1 MLNDQERL
9 NFLMIFRTLIESGI
23 PIGYSLEICIQT
35 FKKYQKEFTD
45 LRKLVLSGTN
55 LSTAFQKSKILDGI
69 ELSILKIGE
78 QTENLP
84 YVIKKI
90 ESILQKKIE
99 TKNNLIK
106 SLIYPSLFLIVISGI
121 LLIFK
126 NMIIPS
132 FRSLYA
138 DLGISEPF
146 AFKLLSTLTSIFD
159 IRLLFLLFIISLI
172 AYFILK
178 NLLTFNKKEIYNYIF
193 KIPVIGNA
201 IYNSYL
207 SLVLNLWAV
216 SLESGLNFLN
226 TFLILRNETVE
237 PFATFFSK
245 LYDKAK
251 KGELLE
257 ILNYNDAFKPMY
269 IKQINSGLESGELPK
284 TLKKLAE
291 LAELEANTSFDTIN
305 KLLEPIMSALAGLVA
320 GVIALSIFSP
330 IMFLIR
336 NL

>member
-23 PIGYSLEICIQT
+23 PLGYSLEICIQT
-35 FKKYQKEFTD
+35 FKKYQKEFTN
-45 LRKLVLSGTN
+45 LKKMVLSGTN
-55 LSTAFQKSKILDGI
+55 LSTAFQKTKILDGI
-69 ELSILKIGE
+69 ELSIFKIGE

-126 NMIIPS
+126 NLIIPS

-146 AFKLLSTLTSIFD
+146 AFKLLSILTSIFD

-251 KGELLE
+251 KGELIE

>member
-126 NMIIPS
+126 NLILPS

-146 AFKLLSTLTSIFD
+146 AFKLLSILTSIFD

-251 KGELLE
+251 KGELIE

-305 KLLEPIMSALAGLVA
+305 KLLEPIMSALAGLIA

>member
-23 PIGYSLEICIQT
+23 PLGYSLEICIQT
-35 FKKYQKEFTD
+35 FKKYEKEFTN
-45 LRKLVLSGTN
+45 LKKMVLSGTN
-55 LSTAFQKSKILDGI
+55 LSTAFQKTKILDGI

-126 NMIIPS
+126 NLIIPS

-146 AFKLLSTLTSIFD
+146 AFKLLSILTSIFD

-251 KGELLE
+251 KRELLE

-305 KLLEPIMSALAGLVA
+305 KLLEPIMSALAGLVT

>member
-9 NFLMIFRTLIESGI
+9 NFLMIFRTLIESGV
-23 PIGYSLEICIQT
+23 PLGYSLEICIQT
-35 FKKYQKEFTD
+35 FKKYQKEFTN
-45 LRKLVLSGTN
+45 LKRLVTTGTN
-55 LSTAFQKSKILDGI
+55 LSTAFQKTKILDGI

-126 NMIIPS
+126 NLIIPS

-146 AFKLLSTLTSIFD
+146 AFKLLSILTSIFD

-172 AYFILK
+172 TYFILK

-216 SLESGLNFLN
+216 SLESGLNFLT

-251 KGELLE
+251 KGDLLE

-269 IKQINSGLESGELPK
+269 IKQINSGFESGELPK

-336 NL
+336 SL

>member
-1 MLNDQERL
+1 
-9 NFLMIFRTLIESGI
+9 
-23 PIGYSLEICIQT
+23 
-35 FKKYQKEFTD
+35 
-45 LRKLVLSGTN
+45 
-55 LSTAFQKSKILDGI
+55 
-69 ELSILKIGE
+69 
-78 QTENLP
+78 
-84 YVIKKI
+84 
-90 ESILQKKIE
+90 
-99 TKNNLIK
+99 
-106 SLIYPSLFLIVISGI
+106 
-121 LLIFK
+121 
-126 NMIIPS
+126 MIIPS

-146 AFKLLSTLTSIFD
+146 AFKLLSILTSIFD

-216 SLESGLNFLN
+216 SLESGLNFLT

-251 KGELLE
+251 KGDLLE

-269 IKQINSGLESGELPK
+269 IKQISSGLESGELPK

>member
-23 PIGYSLEICIQT
+23 PLGYSLEICIQT
-35 FKKYQKEFTD
+35 FKKYQKEFTN
-45 LRKLVLSGTN
+45 LKKMVLSGTN
-55 LSTAFQKSKILDGI
+55 LSTAFQKTKILDGI

-146 AFKLLSTLTSIFD
+146 AFKLLSILTSIFD

-251 KGELLE
+251 KGELIE

-269 IKQINSGLESGELPK
+269 IKQINSGLESGELTK

>member
-1 MLNDQERL
+1 MLNDQDRL

-35 FKKYQKEFTD
+35 FKKYQKEFTN
-45 LRKLVLSGTN
+45 LKRLVTTGTN
-55 LSTAFQKSKILDGI
+55 LSTAFQKTKILDGI

-226 TFLILRNETVE
+226 TFFILRNETVE

-305 KLLEPIMSALAGLVA
+305 KLLEPIMSALAGLTA

>member
-1 MLNDQERL
+1 MLKDQERL
-9 NFLMIFRTLIESGI
+9 NFLMIFRTLIESGV
-23 PIGYSLEICIQT
+23 PLGYSLEICIQT
-35 FKKYQKEFTD
+35 FKKYQKEFTN
-45 LRKLVLSGTN
+45 LKKMVLSGTN
-55 LSTAFQKSKILDGI
+55 LSTAFQKTKILDGI

-146 AFKLLSTLTSIFD
+146 AFKLLSILTSIFD

-216 SLESGLNFLN
+216 SLESGLNFLT

-251 KGELLE
+251 KGDLIE

-269 IKQINSGLESGELPK
+269 IKQINSGFESGELPK

-336 NL
+336 SL

>member
-23 PIGYSLEICIQT
+23 PLGYSLEICIQT
-35 FKKYQKEFTD
+35 FKKYEKEFTN
-45 LRKLVLSGTN
+45 LKKMVLSGTN
-55 LSTAFQKSKILDGI
+55 LSTAFQKTKILDGI
-69 ELSILKIGE
+69 ELSIFKIGE

-146 AFKLLSTLTSIFD
+146 AFKLLSILTSIFD
-159 IRLLFLLFIISLI
+159 IRLLFLLSIISLI

-251 KGELLE
+251 KGELIE

>member
-9 NFLMIFRTLIESGI
+9 NFLMIFRTLIESGV
-23 PIGYSLEICIQT
+23 PLSYSLEICIQT
-35 FKKYQKEFTD
+35 FKKYQKEFTN
-45 LRKLVLSGTN
+45 LKKMVLSGTN
-55 LSTAFQKSKILDGI
+55 LSTAFQKTKILDGI

-90 ESILQKKIE
+90 ESILQKKIK

-146 AFKLLSTLTSIFD
+146 AFKLLSILTSIFD

-216 SLESGLNFLN
+216 SLESGFNFLN

-251 KGELLE
+251 KGELIE

>member
-23 PIGYSLEICIQT
+23 PLGYSLEICIQT
-35 FKKYQKEFTD
+35 FKKYQKEFIN
-45 LRKLVLSGTN
+45 LKRLVTTGIN
-55 LSTAFQKSKILDGI
+55 LSTAFQKTKILAGI

-146 AFKLLSTLTSIFD
+146 AFKLLSILTSIFD
-159 IRLLFLLFIISLI
+159 IRLLFSLFIIILI

-193 KIPVIGNA
+193 KIPVVGNA

>member
-9 NFLMIFRTLIESGI
+9 YFLMIFRILIESGI
-23 PIGYSLEICIQT
+23 PLIHSLGICIQT
-35 FKKYQKEFTD
+35 FKKYQKEFTT
-45 LRKLVLSGTN
+45 LKRLVAAGTN
-55 LSTAFQKSKILDGI
+55 LSTAFQKTKILYGI

-78 QTENLP
+78 ETQNLP

-90 ESILQKKIE
+90 ESILRKKIE
-99 TKNNLIK
+99 IKNNLIK

-126 NMIIPS
+126 NLIIPS

-138 DLGISEPF
+138 DLGIPEPF
-146 AFKLLSTLTSIFD
+146 AFKLLSILTSIFD
-159 IRLLFLLFIISLI
+159 IRFLFLLFIISLI

-216 SLESGLNFLN
+216 SLESGLDFLT
-226 TFLILRNETVE
+226 TFSILRDETVE

-245 LYDKAK
+245 LYNKARI
-251 KGELLE
+251 GELTE
-257 ILNYNDAFKPMY
+257 IRNYNNAFKPMY
-269 IKQINSGLESGELPK
+269 IKQIYSGLESGELPK

-291 LAELEANTSFDTIN
+291 LAELEANTSFDAAN

-330 IMFLIR
+330 IMLLIR
-336 NL
+336 SL

>member
-1 MLNDQERL
+1 MLKDQERL
-9 NFLMIFRTLIESGI
+9 NFLMIFRTLIESGV
-23 PIGYSLEICIQT
+23 PLGYSLEICIQT
-35 FKKYQKEFTD
+35 FKKYQKEFTN
-45 LRKLVLSGTN
+45 LKKMVLSGTN
-55 LSTAFQKSKILDGI
+55 LSTAFQKTKILDGI

-126 NMIIPS
+126 NLIIPS

-146 AFKLLSTLTSIFD
+146 AFKLLSILTSIFD
-159 IRLLFLLFIISLI
+159 IRLLLLLFIISLI

-216 SLESGLNFLN
+216 SLESGLNFLT

-251 KGELLE
+251 KGDLLE

-269 IKQINSGLESGELPK
+269 IKQINSGFESGELPK

-336 NL
+336 SL

>member
-1 MLNDQERL
+1 MLNNQEKL
-9 NFLMIFRTLIESGI
+9 NFLMILRTLIESGV
-23 PIGYSLEICIQT
+23 PLSYSLEICIQT
-35 FKKYQKEFTD
+35 LKKNQKEFTN
-45 LRKLVLSGTN
+45 LKKMVLSGIN
-55 LSTAFQKSKILDGI
+55 LSTAFQKTKILDGI

-106 SLIYPSLFLIVISGI
+106 SLIYPFLFLIVISGI

-146 AFKLLSTLTSIFD
+146 AFKLLSILTSIFD
-159 IRLLFLLFIISLI
+159 IRLLFLLFIIGLM

-216 SLESGLNFLN
+216 SLESGLNFLT

-251 KGELLE
+251 KGDLLE
-257 ILNYNDAFKPMY
+257 ILNYNDTFKPMY

>member
-23 PIGYSLEICIQT
+23 PLGYSLEICIQT
-35 FKKYQKEFTD
+35 FKKYQKEFTN
-45 LRKLVLSGTN
+45 LKKMVLSGTN
-55 LSTAFQKSKILDGI
+55 LSTAFQKTKILDGI

-126 NMIIPS
+126 NLIIPS

-146 AFKLLSTLTSIFD
+146 AFKLLSILTSIFD

-251 KGELLE
+251 KGELIE

>member
-23 PIGYSLEICIQT
+23 PLGYSIEICIQT
-35 FKKYQKEFTD
+35 FKKYQKEFTN
-45 LRKLVLSGTN
+45 LKRLVTTGTN
-55 LSTAFQKSKILDGI
+55 LSTAFQKTKILDGI

-126 NMIIPS
+126 NLIIPS

-146 AFKLLSTLTSIFD
+146 AFKLLSILTSIFD
-159 IRLLFLLFIISLI
+159 IRLLFLLFIISSI
-172 AYFILK
+172 TYFILK

-216 SLESGLNFLN
+216 SLESGLTFLN
-226 TFLILRNETVE
+226 TFFILRNETVE

-251 KGELLE
+251 KGELIE

-336 NL
+336 SL

>member
-9 NFLMIFRTLIESGI
+9 NFLIIFRTLIESGI
-23 PIGYSLEICIQT
+23 PLGYSLEICIQT
-35 FKKYQKEFTD
+35 FKKYQKEFTN
-45 LRKLVLSGTN
+45 LKRLVTTGAN
-55 LSTAFQKSKILDGI
+55 LSTAFQKTKILDGI

-90 ESILQKKIE
+90 ESILQQKIE

-106 SLIYPSLFLIVISGI
+106 SLIYPSLFLIVISAI

-126 NMIIPS
+126 NLIIPS
-132 FRSLYA
+132 FKSLYA

-146 AFKLLSTLTSIFD
+146 AFKLLSILTTIFD

-172 AYFILK
+172 AYFIFKNMLK
-178 NLLTFNKKEIYNYIF
+178 FNKKEIYSYIF
-193 KIPVIGNA
+193 KIPIIGNA

-237 PFATFFSK
+237 PFSTFFSK

-251 KGELLE
+251 KGELIE
-257 ILNYNDAFKPMY
+257 ILNYNDTFKPMY
-269 IKQINSGLESGELPK
+269 IKQINSGLESGELSK

-330 IMFLIR
+330 IMFLIK

>member
-23 PIGYSLEICIQT
+23 PLGYSLEICIQT
-35 FKKYQKEFTD
+35 FKKYQKEFIN
-45 LRKLVLSGTN
+45 LKRLVTTGTN
-55 LSTAFQKSKILDGI
+55 LSIAFQKTKILDGI

-146 AFKLLSTLTSIFD
+146 AFKLLSILTSIFD

-172 AYFILK
+172 AYFIFK

-226 TFLILRNETVE
+226 TFFILRNETVE

-245 LYDKAK
+245 IYDKAK

>member
-23 PIGYSLEICIQT
+23 PLGYSLEICIQT
-35 FKKYQKEFTD
+35 FKKYEKEFTN
-45 LRKLVLSGTN
+45 LKKMVLSGTN
-55 LSTAFQKSKILDGI
+55 LSTVFQKTKILNGI

-78 QTENLP
+78 QTDNLP

-146 AFKLLSTLTSIFD
+146 AFKLLSILTSIFD

-216 SLESGLNFLN
+216 SLESGLNFLT

-251 KGELLE
+251 KGDLLE

-269 IKQINSGLESGELPK
+269 IKQINSGFESGELPK

>member
-9 NFLMIFRTLIESGI
+9 NFLIIFRTLIESGI
-23 PIGYSLEICIQT
+23 PLGYSLEICIQT
-35 FKKYQKEFTD
+35 FKKYQKEFTN
-45 LRKLVLSGTN
+45 LKRLVTTGAN
-55 LSTAFQKSKILDGI
+55 LSTAFQKTKILDGI

-90 ESILQKKIE
+90 ESILQQKIE

-106 SLIYPSLFLIVISGI
+106 SLIYPSLFLIVISAI

-126 NMIIPS
+126 NLIIPS
-132 FRSLYA
+132 FKSLYA

-146 AFKLLSTLTSIFD
+146 AFKLLSILTTIFD

-172 AYFILK
+172 AYFIFK
-178 NLLTFNKKEIYNYIF
+178 NMLTFNKKEIYSYIF
-193 KIPVIGNA
+193 KIPIIGNA

-237 PFATFFSK
+237 PFSTFFSK

-251 KGELLE
+251 KGELIE
-257 ILNYNDAFKPMY
+257 ILNYNDTFKPMY
-269 IKQINSGLESGELPK
+269 IKQINSGLESGELSK

-330 IMFLIR
+330 IMFLIK